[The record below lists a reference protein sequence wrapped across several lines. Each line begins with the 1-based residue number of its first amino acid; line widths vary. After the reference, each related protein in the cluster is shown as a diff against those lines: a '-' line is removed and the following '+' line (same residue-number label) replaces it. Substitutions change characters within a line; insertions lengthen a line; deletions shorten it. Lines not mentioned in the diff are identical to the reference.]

1 MSFDKFK
8 KEQLDLEGLQ
18 ATLQSGTNIKTVGGQ
33 SLLGSG
39 NLVVSAS
46 QYGTRTVLTGSVID
60 WSTDTDTYTKTLTV
74 NTTLTDSNLPQ
85 GTNTK
90 TIVLSIDGA
99 FTLTVPAYWK
109 LKGGTY
115 SATKVNQI
123 VLQCVNGNSGNERVN
138 YIINPDL

>member
-1 MSFDKFK
+1 
-8 KEQLDLEGLQ
+8 LD
-18 ATLQSGTNIKTVGGQ
+18 
-33 SLLGSG
+33 G
-39 NLVVSAS
+39 NLDAKAS
-46 QYGTRTVLTGSVID
+46 KLGTRTVLTGSAID
-60 WSTDTDTYTKTLTV
+60 WSTDTDTYTKTLTA

-109 LKGGTY
+109 LKGGAY

-123 VLQCVNGNSGNERVN
+123 VLQCVNGNAGSERIN
-138 YIINPDL
+138 YVINPDL